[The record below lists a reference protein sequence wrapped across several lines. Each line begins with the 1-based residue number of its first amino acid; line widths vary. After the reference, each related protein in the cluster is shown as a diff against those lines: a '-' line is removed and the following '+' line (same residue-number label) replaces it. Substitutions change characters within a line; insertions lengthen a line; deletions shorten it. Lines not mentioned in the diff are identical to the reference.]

1 MVQIKWTKRAL
12 NDLHYIHGFIAKD
25 SPRYAQIQVERI
37 QGAVSKLAVFPFMG
51 REVPEFLH
59 LPYREVLVGNYR
71 VLYRVKEEQSQVI
84 VMSVVHG
91 RRLLKEPDPLPT

>member
-12 NDLHYIHGFIAKD
+12 NDLWEIYEFIARD
-25 SPRYAQIQVERI
+25 SPRYAQIQVEKI
-37 QGAVSKLAVFPFMG
+37 QKAVSNLAVFPSLG
-51 REVPEFLH
+51 RQVPEFPH

-71 VLYRVKEEQSQVI
+71 VIYREEEKRRQVL

-91 RRLLKEPDPLPT
+91 RQLLEELPNYQ